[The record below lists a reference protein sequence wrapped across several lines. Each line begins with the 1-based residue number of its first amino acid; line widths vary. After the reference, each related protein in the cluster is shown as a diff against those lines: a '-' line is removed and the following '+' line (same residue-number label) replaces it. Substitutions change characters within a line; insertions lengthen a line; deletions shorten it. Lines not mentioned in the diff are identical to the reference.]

1 MKYQFFNLP
10 DWNQISLTHRLDLAE
25 ESSENLLNFQIFNK
39 NSCFEITLLSEKLL
53 NKKTAETQST
63 QREEV

>member
-1 MKYQFFNLP
+1 MKYQSFNLP

>member
-1 MKYQFFNLP
+1 MKYQFLNLP
-10 DWNQISLTHRLDLAE
+10 DWNQISTAQRMDSAREL
-25 ESSENLLNFQIFNK
+25 SENLLNFQIFNK